1 MIKIL
6 VAGYSG
12 SMGQQVLKLIDETPD
27 FELVAVFAL
36 GAIENDRQRLGLGE
50 QVKIYNELSQIEQGA
65 DVWIDFTAPS
75 AVFEN
80 VKFALKHG
88 MCPVVG
94 TTGLTDEELVELKQL
109 ALAQQLGGLVAP
121 NFGMSAV
128 LLMKFAK
135 EAAKYFPDVE
145 IIEMHHDNKK
155 DAPSGTALMTAKLI
169 AQNRLPHHQ
178 GVADETETLAHVR
191 GGDYEG
197 IKLHS
202 VRLPGYVA
210 HEQVLFGGAGE
221 ALTIRQDSFDR
232 ASFMSGVKLA
242 VKKAQALDGL
252 VVGLE
257 NIL

>member
-36 GAIENDRQRLGLGE
+36 GATENDRQRLGLGE

-109 ALAQQLGGLVAP
+109 ALAQQLGGLV
-121 NFGMSAV
+121 GM
-128 LLMKFAK
+128 
-135 EAAKYFPDVE
+135 
-145 IIEMHHDNKK
+145 
-155 DAPSGTALMTAKLI
+155 
-169 AQNRLPHHQ
+169 
-178 GVADETETLAHVR
+178 
-191 GGDYEG
+191 
-197 IKLHS
+197 
-202 VRLPGYVA
+202 
-210 HEQVLFGGAGE
+210 
-221 ALTIRQDSFDR
+221 RQDRWQPPHNALHPDKMQIPSQNSLLLYQEHTTPTEVPLLPLLQIPPDIDR
-232 ASFMSGVKLA
+232 SLDQVYS
-242 VKKAQALDGL
+242 ALSYP
-252 VVGLE
+252 
-257 NIL
+257 